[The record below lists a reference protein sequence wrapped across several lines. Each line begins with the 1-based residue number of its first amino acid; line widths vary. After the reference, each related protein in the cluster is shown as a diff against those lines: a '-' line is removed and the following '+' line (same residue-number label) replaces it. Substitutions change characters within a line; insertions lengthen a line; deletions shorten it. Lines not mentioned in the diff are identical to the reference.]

1 MYEQL
6 YEIYTDSFDFCRK
19 FEDRFNSFLKKSG
32 IKQRN
37 RKSRLELCELLTI
50 QIWFYHSRYRDF
62 KSYYNHYVLKEFKDC
77 FFLVKYSQFV
87 KLINQT
93 PFLLEL
99 FMRYKKKKEGKYFL
113 IDSTPLSGFIATW

>member
-62 KSYYNHYVLKEFKDC
+62 KSYYNHYVLREFKDC
-77 FFLVKYSQFV
+77 FFLVKYSQFL
-87 KLINQT
+87 KLINQAH
-93 PFLLEL
+93 FRMLRRLVL
-99 FMRYKKKKEGKYFL
+99 VF
-113 IDSTPLSGFIATW
+113 ST